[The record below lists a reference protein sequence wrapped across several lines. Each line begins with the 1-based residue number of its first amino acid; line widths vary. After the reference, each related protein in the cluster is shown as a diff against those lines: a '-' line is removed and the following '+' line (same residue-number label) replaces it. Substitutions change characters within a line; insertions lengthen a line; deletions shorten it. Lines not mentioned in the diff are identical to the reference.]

1 MIPLKVAII
10 AAFLFNR
17 YKFLSRIEDK
27 NLYRLAKRTLYALRS
42 GAADRYQGPHIWTSL
57 GRMLSPCKASNRSS
71 KHDLKKRHNDVVFQQ
86 I

>member
-10 AAFLFNR
+10 VAFLFNR

-27 NLYRLAKRTLYALRS
+27 NLHRLPKRTLYALRS
-42 GAADRYQGPHIWTSL
+42 GAVDRYQGPHTWTSWA
-57 GRMLSPCKASNRSS
+57 ASFLRA
-71 KHDLKKRHNDVVFQQ
+71 RHPIDRPKT